1 LAVLTGTSQIDLAA
15 NDSRGCFSSLWIEQ
29 IVRSRQ
35 ETQPPAALSRRI
47 AVMLVLS
54 RKIGEKL
61 VIGDNIT
68 VVVSRVAGNRV
79 TLGIE
84 APADVR
90 IVRGELKN
98 ETHESAPAARTCG
111 VFKSDVDAL
120 ALSIPRLAK

>member
-1 LAVLTGTSQIDLAA
+1 
-15 NDSRGCFSSLWIEQ
+15 
-29 IVRSRQ
+29 
-35 ETQPPAALSRRI
+35 
-47 AVMLVLS
+47 MLVLS

-84 APADVR
+84 APNDVR

-98 ETHESAPAARTCG
+98 EIEVTVPATRNFG
-111 VFKSDVDAL
+111 LFNSDEDAL
-120 ALSIPRLAK
+120 TVSVPRLAK